1 MPSPTAPAASPP
13 PSPAGAV
20 LLDLDGTLL
29 DTEKA
34 VAAAARATLAAHG
47 ASLPPSALAAALG
60 RRPRDAWAAV
70 VDALADAGT
79 PLPAHVTPDTLL
91 AASEDLL
98 RDAWGKA
105 TPLPG
110 AVRLTT
116 HLRACGV
123 KIGLV
128 TSTPAATLAA
138 KTAGKGGAP
147 FKRAAFDVVVTGDD
161 PRVVKGKPAPDAFL
175 AAAAALNVPPA
186 ACVAMEDSPAGV
198 AAARAAG
205 MRVVYVPSVLG
216 LHGGG
221 GGGDDDDD
229 DAFVHLLPSLLLFD
243 PPRYGLP
250 PFTDAVEGAIPLA
263 HANAAGVD
271 EHDRHA
277 GVIFL
282 DGTVARGHGRGAA
295 QLGIPTANMD
305 AGTVEAAAELG
316 GAVTGIYA
324 ALARVDSGAVFPA
337 AASIGVNPHFPAPNG
352 GSGAPPPR
360 TVEPWILAP
369 PGALPPSFYGARLR
383 LAVCAFIR
391 PEKAFGS
398 VDALVS
404 AIHAD
409 AEVARRALAHPA
421 LAVHREHPGLV
432 GD

>member
-47 ASLPPSALAAALG
+47 AALPPSALAAALG

-70 VDALADAGT
+70 VDALADAGS
-79 PLPAHVTPDTLL
+79 PLPDHVTPDTLL

-138 KTAGKGGAP
+138 KTAGRGGAP
-147 FKRAAFDVVVTGDD
+147 FKGAAFDVVVTGDD
-161 PRVVKGKPAPDAFL
+161 PCVEKGKPAPDAFL
-175 AAAAALNVPPA
+175 AAAAALNVPPS
-186 ACVAMEDSPAGV
+186 ACVAVEDSPAGV

-216 LHGGG
+216 LAGKH
-221 GGGDDDDD
+221 GDDNDD
-229 DAFVHLLPSLLLFD
+229 DAFIHLLPSLLLFD

-263 HANAAGVD
+263 HGREGATDA
-271 EHDRHA
+271 DRHA

-295 QLGIPTANMD
+295 QLGIPTANID
-305 AGTVEAAAELG
+305 AATVEAAAELG

-324 ALARVDSGAVFPA
+324 ALARLEDGPVFPV
-337 AASIGVNPHFPAPNG
+337 AASIGVNPHFSASSDG
-352 GSGAPPPR
+352 GGHPPPR

-369 PGALPPSFYGARLR
+369 PGALPASFYGARLR
-383 LAVCAFIR
+383 LAVVAFLR
-391 PEKAFGS
+391 PERAFDS
-398 VDALVS
+398 VEALVS

-409 AEVARRALAHPA
+409 AEVTRRALAHPV